1 MHNKKQVLIAISRR
15 IGAIESYVYQMCIPN
30 FQKQSYVTNLKIKY
44 TNTLLSS
51 TVLGLMVQA
60 LAPVCL
66 GSDLGHP

>member
-1 MHNKKQVLIAISRR
+1 
-15 IGAIESYVYQMCIPN
+15 MCIPN
-30 FQKQSYVTNLKIKY
+30 FQKQSYVTNLKIKC

-51 TVLGLMVQA
+51 TMLGLMVQA